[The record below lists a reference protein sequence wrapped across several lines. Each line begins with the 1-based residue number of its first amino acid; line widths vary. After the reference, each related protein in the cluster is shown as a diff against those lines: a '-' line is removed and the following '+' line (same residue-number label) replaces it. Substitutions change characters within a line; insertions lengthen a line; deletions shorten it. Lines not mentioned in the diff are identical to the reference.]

1 MGVFFTSQNP
11 VAPAIKQA
19 LKDALQ
25 QDPKTLTVLPE
36 TEASARA
43 HQLAQTTTP
52 QFNLRNFLLAV
63 IIAAVLLGLAI
74 WLDNDTHRDISKA
87 LMTSFTSFSGIV
99 LGLLGGEAQKSA
111 S

>member
-1 MGVFFTSQNP
+1 MGVFFTASQA

-19 LKDALQ
+19 LKDALV

-36 TEASARA
+36 TEAAARA
-43 HQLAQTTTP
+43 HTLAQTTAS

-63 IIAAVLLGLAI
+63 IIAAILLGLAI
-74 WLDNDTHRDISKA
+74 WTDKPHNDISKI
-87 LMTSFTSFSGIV
+87 LMTCFQSFSGIV
-99 LGLLGGEAQKSA
+99 VGLLGGEAQKSA

>member
-1 MGVFFTSQNP
+1 MGIFFTAP
-11 VAPAIKQA
+11 AKVAPAIK
-19 LKDALQ
+19 DALRDALA
-25 QDPKTLTVLPE
+25 QDPKNLVAPLD

-43 HQLAQTTTP
+43 HNVVQATTP

-63 IIAAVLLGLAI
+63 AISAALLTVAI
-74 WLDNDTHRDISKA
+74 CIDCTHATISKP

-99 LGLLGGEAQKSA
+99 IGLLGGEAQKSA